1 MPTRERAIKERGKQL
16 KTLLMAT
23 YLFPEREAEY
33 IVQKAVE
40 RAKEGL
46 EFRVQVDTGLLA
58 GELVADLTT
67 MLCLSCSLRGT
78 HESA

>member
-16 KTLLMAT
+16 KSMLLSM
-23 YLFPEREAEY
+23 YLFPETDADY

-40 RAKEGL
+40 RAEEGK
-46 EFRVQVDTGLLA
+46 EFRTQVDTGLLA
-58 GELVADLTT
+58 GELVADLSV
-67 MLCLSCSLRGT
+67 MVCLSCTLRGS